1 LAQAILAQAILLAW
15 HGRTSALVAMAFADP
30 WVHDDPWKNWRPSVA
45 PTRPS
50 ASLAGALPT
59 AIPPPELH
67 AAIELMKATI
77 SAGASRQVAT
87 AVAAGLWRLAT
98 GSVHPRVQDSLPTV
112 LASSSVEREVTARL
126 AALAPSI
133 RAQVAV
139 QAVGAPQRSSSG
151 LVPRDV
157 HVLANAA
164 RHLYRE
170 GESFEHISPSIARA
184 AQRGFRSHVK
194 VDSEVVPEAAEVS
207 EAAVPAGPSS
217 DEVFPAGPAAAATE
231 EHGTDYSD
239 ADSSGAIAAA
249 DSGTES
255 CDYSGPTVTPL
266 PSEAFVVEYQK
277 LILDMRADI
286 EGLASAA
293 DFKVFDL
300 NVSWVPACGRIDICT
315 YYSGFGPQER
325 HRQVQ
330 RAVKDCLLQESASR
344 RLCAHTSWVMQ
355 KNQ

>member
-207 EAAVPAGPSS
+207 EAPLAGLALPSPAPT
-217 DEVFPAGPAAAATE
+217 PAPAPAPTPAPTPLLPTPAHTPMP
-231 EHGTDYSD
+231 TL
-239 ADSSGAIAAA
+239 A
-249 DSGTES
+249 
-255 CDYSGPTVTPL
+255 PTVGDVEGEGVERAESLDPFRALLTKVHNEEALL
-266 PSEAFVVEYQK
+266 PKDDVEK
-277 LILDMRADI
+277 KKILEMLTKMHN
-286 EGLASAA
+286 EWGL
-293 DFKVFDL
+293 
-300 NVSWVPACGRIDICT
+300 
-315 YYSGFGPQER
+315 
-325 HRQVQ
+325 
-330 RAVKDCLLQESASR
+330 KDS
-344 RLCAHTSWVMQ
+344 
-355 KNQ
+355 